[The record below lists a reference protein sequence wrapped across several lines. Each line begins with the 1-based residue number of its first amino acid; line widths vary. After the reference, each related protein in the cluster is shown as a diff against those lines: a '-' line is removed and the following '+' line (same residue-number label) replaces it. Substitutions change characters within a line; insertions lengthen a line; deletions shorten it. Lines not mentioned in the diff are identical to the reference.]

1 MATAMAASTCTT
13 RCLTRWHPPPTT
25 CASAAP
31 SGPWACRPWWRCAPA
46 ELAAT
51 IPPEP
56 DAEYVG
62 AKDRRTIAQWVQAG
76 VKQGNG
82 AALKLSSGEGE
93 QAYLFAPTGSRGPVF
108 LATVNFDAILHYN
121 QSRRYALAV
130 ALLLNRLQ
138 DRRAWPRR
146 GRPMTLA
153 CRARRS
159 RNCRTCCT
167 TSAMTSAC
175 RRHPRRQDPRGRARR
190 AGAPQPAA
198 GRPRGQAHL
207 RRGQGLMAAVG
218 RAGAAAEPAR
228 PAMTGVGHPGLWRA
242 RHGPGRALRASALPT
257 CTPKWPT

>member
-1 MATAMAASTCTT
+1 MDDG
-13 RCLTRWHPPPTT
+13 L
-25 CASAAP
+25 
-31 SGPWACRPWWRCAPA
+31 PA
-46 ELAAT
+46 VVEVRLPADLSAT

-62 AKDRRTIAQWVQAG
+62 SKERRTIAQWAQAG

-130 ALLLNRLQ
+130 
-138 DRRAWPRR
+138 RAAAQPPAGPPGLATPWPTDD
-146 GRPMTLA
+146 PA

-175 RRHPRRQDPRGRARR
+175 PTASRR
-190 AGAPQPAA
+190 
-198 GRPRGQAHL
+198 
-207 RRGQGLMAAVG
+207 
-218 RAGAAAEPAR
+218 
-228 PAMTGVGHPGLWRA
+228 
-242 RHGPGRALRASALPT
+242 
-257 CTPKWPT
+257 